1 MKADAKREL
10 QVFVDVE
17 LAGVLVEQNNIW
29 SFEYAPE
36 WLQNP
41 NGYPLS
47 PGLPLTEAS
56 IIDGSSK
63 RPVQWFFDNLLPE
76 ETARE
81 LLAKDV
87 KQPVDDA
94 FALLQVAGAES
105 AGAITLLPPGQALES
120 GDVHLLSP
128 TDVSQRIQQLPHIPL
143 NRTNRKRMSLAGA
156 QHKMLVVYKEGA
168 LYEPSGQFPSTH
180 ILKPEHSSP
189 DVYYQTVRNEWF
201 VMSLARLCGL
211 AVPDVDIQFM
221 PEPVYIIRRFD
232 RTGFYPEQSRLHTLD
247 GCQLLSIPPAYKYTN
262 SNVDTLKTLVSK
274 TRSQAQ
280 ARLSIFKWAC
290 FNAIVGNGDA
300 HLKNLSFFMQKEFA
314 ILAPHYDLLS
324 TAIYEDT
331 ARHMTHELSQP
342 MGEALRLSDLTRAN
356 VLIFAD
362 GLGMPARL
370 AESELDKLL
379 KLTRQHAGNLLKE
392 VSDLPNYPGKP
403 GEIRML
409 NEIYY
414 NCIGEVGKKLER

>member
-41 NGYPLS
+41 NRHPLS

-105 AGAITLLPPGQALES
+105 AGAITLLPPGQTLES

-128 TDVSQRIQQLPHIPL
+128 EDVSQRIQQLPHIPL

-232 RTGFYPEQSRLHTLD
+232 RAGFYPEQSRLHTLD
-247 GCQLLSIPPAYKYTN
+247 GCQLLSFPPAYKYTN

-280 ARLSIFKWAC
+280 TRLSIFKWAC

-314 ILAPHYDLLS
+314 VLAPHYDLLS

-342 MGEALRLSDLTRAN
+342 MGEAQRLSDLTRAN

-362 GLGMPARL
+362 ELGMPARL

-379 KLTRQHAGNLLKE
+379 KLTRQHAGSLLKE
-392 VSDLPNYPGKP
+392 VSDLPNYPDKP
-403 GEIRML
+403 REIRML